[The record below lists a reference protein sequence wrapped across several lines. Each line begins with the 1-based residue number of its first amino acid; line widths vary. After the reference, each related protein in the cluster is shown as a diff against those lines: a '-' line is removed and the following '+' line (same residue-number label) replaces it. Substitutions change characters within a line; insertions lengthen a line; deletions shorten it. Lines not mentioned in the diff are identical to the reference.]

1 MDSKN
6 VWVVFVGLA
15 GLCWGFYVPLVAQGG
30 KELKNSYVSFLCV
43 GAAYFLIAVLAPVGI
58 LYAKGKMPALNAPGI
73 TLASL
78 AGVAGALGAL
88 CVILAVGE
96 FKGNKLFVAPVIF
109 SLAPVIN
116 TLVSLLWHPDR
127 GLMSFGLPEVSPGWK
142 LYLGILFAGL
152 GAGLVLYS
160 KEEMEQ
166 KHAAAKPPAPAAV
179 ASAPV
184 NGAPSAPAARETP
197 PGVRPVE

>member
-6 VWVVFVGLA
+6 IWMVFVGLA
-15 GLCWGFYVPLVAQGG
+15 GLCWGVYVPLVAQGG

-43 GAAYFLIAVLAPVGI
+43 GAAYFLIAVLAPVAI
-58 LYAKGKMPALNAPGI
+58 LYAKGKMPSANATGI
-73 TLASL
+73 SLASL
-78 AGVAGALGAL
+78 AGAAGAIGAL

-116 TLVSLLWHPDR
+116 TIVSLLWHPDR
-127 GLMSFGLPEVSPGWK
+127 GAFSFGLPDVSPGWK

-166 KHAAAKPPAPAAV
+166 KHTAAKLPTAAV
-179 ASAPV
+179 AAAPV
-184 NGAPSAPAARETP
+184 SEGPRPLPAKGAQAGRQAD
-197 PGVRPVE
+197 

>member
-6 VWVVFVGLA
+6 VWMVFVGLA
-15 GLCWGFYVPLVAQGG
+15 GLCWGVYVPLVAQGG

-43 GAAYFLIAVLAPVGI
+43 GAAYFLIAVLAPVAV
-58 LYAKGKMPALNAPGI
+58 LYARGKMPALNGTGI

-96 FKGNKLFVAPVIF
+96 FKGNRLFVAPVIF

-116 TLVSLLWHPDR
+116 TIFSLLWHPDK
-127 GLMSFGLPEVSPGWK
+127 GLLSFGAPEVSPGWK

-166 KHAAAKPPAPAAV
+166 KHAAAARPAATAV
-179 ASAPV
+179 ASAPA
-184 NGAPSAPAARETP
+184 NGIPAARAADVPAAE
-197 PGVRPVE
+197 

>member
-6 VWVVFVGLA
+6 VWMVFVGLA
-15 GLCWGFYVPLVAQGG
+15 GLCWGVYVPLVAQGG

-43 GAAYFLIAVLAPVGI
+43 GIAYFLIAVLAPVGI
-58 LYAKGKMPALNAPGI
+58 LYAKGKMPAINAPGI

-78 AGVAGALGAL
+78 AGAAGALGAL

-116 TLVSLLWHPDR
+116 TIVSLLWHPDK
-127 GLMSFGLPEVSPGWK
+127 GLLAVGPPETSPGWK
-142 LYLGILFAGL
+142 LYLGILLAGL

-160 KEEMEQ
+160 KEELEQ
-166 KHAAAKPPAPAAV
+166 KHAGSTRPVSAAAAAVPANGPGPAADALAVPPA
-179 ASAPV
+179 SRPV
-184 NGAPSAPAARETP
+184 N
-197 PGVRPVE
+197 

>member
-6 VWVVFVGLA
+6 VWMVFVGLA
-15 GLCWGFYVPLVAQGG
+15 GLSWGVYVPLVAQGG

-43 GAAYFLIAVLAPVGI
+43 GAAYFLIAVLAPIAI
-58 LYAKGKMPALNAPGI
+58 LYAKGKMPALNATGI

-116 TLVSLLWHPDR
+116 TIVSLLWHPDK
-127 GLMSFGLPEVSPGWK
+127 GLMAVGLPDVSPGWK
-142 LYLGILFAGL
+142 LYVGILFAGL
-152 GAGLVLYS
+152 GAGMVLYS
-160 KEEMEQ
+160 KEELEQ
-166 KHAAAKPPAPAAV
+166 KHASAKSPSPTVLSAAPANGNPSLSA
-179 ASAPV
+179 ASDA
-184 NGAPSAPAARETP
+184 SRQK
-197 PGVRPVE
+197 

>member
-6 VWVVFVGLA
+6 VWMVFVGLA
-15 GLCWGFYVPLVAQGG
+15 GLSWGVYVPLVAQGG

-43 GAAYFLIAVLAPVGI
+43 GVAYFLIAVLAPI
-58 LYAKGKMPALNAPGI
+58 AIMYAKGKMPALNAPGI
-73 TLASL
+73 SLASL
-78 AGVAGALGAL
+78 AGAAGAIGAL

-116 TLVSLLWHPDR
+116 TIVSLLWHPEK
-127 GLMSFGLPEVSPGWK
+127 GLMSFGAPEVAPGWK

-152 GAGLVLYS
+152 SAFLVLYS

-166 KHAAAKPPAPAAV
+166 KHAAKPHTAATAVAVAPAIGAPIVGAPPAAQ
-179 ASAPV
+179 PV
-184 NGAPSAPAARETP
+184 D
-197 PGVRPVE
+197 

>member
-6 VWVVFVGLA
+6 VWMVFVGLA
-15 GLCWGFYVPLVAQGG
+15 GLCWGFYVPLVAEGG
-30 KELKNSYVSFLCV
+30 KQLKTGYASFLCV
-43 GAAYFLIAVLAPVGI
+43 GLAYFLIAVLFPVGI
-58 LYAKGKMPALNAPGI
+58 LFAKGKMPDMNATGI
-73 TLASL
+73 GLATL

-109 SLAPVIN
+109 ALAPVIN

-127 GLMSFGLPEVSPGWK
+127 GVFSFGLPEVVPGWK
-142 LYLGILFAGL
+142 LFVGILLAGI

-160 KEEMEQ
+160 KEEMEM
-166 KHAAAKPPAPAAV
+166 KHAALKRHAAPAGSPV
-179 ASAPV
+179 LASGPREGFQAGR
-184 NGAPSAPAARETP
+184 GAHP
-197 PGVRPVE
+197 

>member
-6 VWVVFVGLA
+6 VWMVFVGLA

-43 GAAYFLIAVLAPVGI
+43 GVAYFLIAVLAPVGI
-58 LYAKGKMPALNAPGI
+58 LYAKGKMPALNASGV

-78 AGVAGALGAL
+78 AGVAGAVGAL

-116 TLVSLLWHPDR
+116 TIVSLLWHPDR
-127 GLMSFGLPEVSPGWK
+127 GLLAFGQPEVSPGWK

-166 KHAAAKPPAPAAV
+166 KHAVGTRPAATAV
-179 ASAPV
+179 ASVPV
-184 NGAPSAPAARETP
+184 NGSATPSPVHEAPPTIR
-197 PGVRPVE
+197 PGE

>member
-1 MDSKN
+1 MESKN
-6 VWVVFVGLA
+6 VWMIFVALA
-15 GLCWGFYVPLVAQGG
+15 GLCWGVYVPLVAQGG

-43 GAAYFLIAVLAPVGI
+43 GAAYFLIAVIAPVAI

-78 AGVAGALGAL
+78 AGVAGAVGAL

-116 TLVSLLWHPDR
+116 TIVSLLWHPEH
-127 GLMSFGLPEVSPGWK
+127 GLMSFGAPEVSPGWK

-166 KHAAAKPPAPAAV
+166 KHAAAARPTAVV

-184 NGAPSAPAARETP
+184 NGSTAGQQAPHVTRPAD
-197 PGVRPVE
+197 